1 MDSMPEE
8 PPNLMACTAGG
19 QGYTLG
25 TGSRGCLVKGAGFL
39 QLDKGEGILT
49 WGSQDTG
56 FHTMRNMP
64 GDNTDSLL

>member
-8 PPNLMACTAGG
+8 PPNLVACTAGG
-19 QGYTLG
+19 AGVYSWDWILRVLG
-25 TGSRGCLVKGAGFL
+25 QRGWVFTT
-39 QLDKGEGILT
+39 KGEGILT

-56 FHTMRNMP
+56 FHTMRKMP